1 MKNLHIWVLAGI
13 IAGVL
18 LGAILNNAYID
29 VAHSNVSATI
39 SADSAEYPKALA
51 DNLKQ
56 TVEGTWLGAALEGSQ
71 RSF

>member
-39 SADSAEYPKALA
+39 SAD
-51 DNLKQ
+51 
-56 TVEGTWLGAALEGSQ
+56 
-71 RSF
+71 